1 MAEQKNLTLKVYSNI
16 KQMMLNYDIV
26 PGQRLVFV
34 DLARELGVSRTPVNN
49 ALSILAKEGYLDFVP
64 NQGYSVHKLTREEAE
79 SLYEIRLI
87 LDLGIIEKAIKLST
101 PEGLHNIK
109 ARKNEYA
116 DSVEN
121 RVNRHIFLLDM
132 KFHSAI
138 AEMARNI
145 YFKDIYTDI
154 YQRIF
159 LRFRIE
165 HLESD
170 RLFEIVAEHDR
181 LYRAIVDRDTRR
193 ARKLVREHSEM
204 SKKNLFPI
212 IFDRNNASRLY

>member
-1 MAEQKNLTLKVYSNI
+1 MAEQKNLTLRVYSDI

-34 DLARELGVSRTPVNN
+34 DLAKELEVSRTPVNN

-64 NQGYSVHKLTREEAE
+64 NQGYSVHKLTQDEAE

-101 PEGLHNIK
+101 PEGL
-109 ARKNEYA
+109 RKIEAKKDEYA
-116 DSVEN
+116 ASVEG
-121 RVNRHIFLLDM
+121 RIHRHLFVLDM
-132 KFHSAI
+132 NFHAAI
-138 AEMARNI
+138 SEMAQNI
-145 YFKDIYTDI
+145 YYKDIYMDI

-159 LRFRIE
+159 LRFRTE
-165 HLESD
+165 HLESKRLLEIVEEHE
-170 RLFEIVAEHDR
+170 RLFK
-181 LYRAIVDRDTRR
+181 AISDKDIRK
-193 ARKLVREHSEM
+193 AKKLVKDHSEM

-212 IFDRNNASRLY
+212 IFNQKPRR